1 MKLGDLEIFVL
12 KMAWQLGA
20 GTVKTFYNQVKP
32 ERNVSQNTVQSTL
45 ERLYR
50 KSILTRHKEGHAY
63 IYQPKLSREAF
74 TAQLLA
80 NMVSEFES
88 DPSMT
93 LAAFV
98 EQQEGVSDAKW
109 QHLKAV
115 VEQIKSE
122 DASDD

>member
-1 MKLGDLEIFVL
+1 MKLGDLETFVW
-12 KMAWQLGA
+12 KMAWQLGS
-20 GTVKTFYNQVKP
+20 GTVKTFYTQVKP
-32 ERNVSQNTVQSTL
+32 ARNVSQNTVQSTL

-63 IYQPKLSREAF
+63 VLSREAF
-74 TAQLLA
+74 TAQLLT

-115 VEQIKSE
+115 VEQIKNE
-122 DASDD
+122 EAPDD